1 MSRELASRSS
11 YSRQVSSYPAISLF
25 TGVGGLDLGA
35 RAAGFDI
42 RAAVE
47 FESDAAGSLR
57 ANDRDLVV
65 LEKSVVGLSSEEIR
79 EAAGIAPGELA
90 LVVGGPPCTPFSKS
104 GYWLEYKR
112 HGLDPKASLVDEFA
126 RVVVDLKPKAVLM
139 ENVHGLAYDN
149 HNRRA
154 FASLLG
160 RLQGAGYRL
169 SWQILNAAD
178 YGVPQLRKRL
188 FVIGTLAGG
197 EPFFPPPTH
206 AGWTETKRTYDRSLP
221 AYVTSRD
228 AIGDL
233 ESREDLRE
241 TEEAVNGEYG
251 DLLREVPPGE
261 NYLHFTEKR
270 GHPSPRFEW
279 RSRYW
284 TFLLKLDPDRPST
297 TIQSQPGPYVG
308 PFHWTSRRLRKLEAM
323 RLQTFPDDYQIVG
336 SRRSAQIQIGNAV
349 PPRLAEII
357 ARALREATEGRSGT
371 VPESQLQLSLDRL
384 LAAGPR

>member
-1 MSRELASRSS
+1 VPDELASRSS
-11 YSRQVSSYPAISLF
+11 YPCGVSSYPAISLF
-25 TGVGGLDLGA
+25 SGVGGLDLGA
-35 RAAGFDI
+35 TAAGFDI

-47 FESDAAGSLR
+47 FESDAASSLR
-57 ANDRDLVV
+57 ANDPDLVV
-65 LEKSVVGLSSEEIR
+65 IEKSIVDMPSEEIR
-79 EAAGIAPGELA
+79 EAAGVARGELA
-90 LVVGGPPCTPFSKS
+90 LIIGGPPCTPFSKS

-112 HGLDPKASLVDEFA
+112 RGLDPKASLVDEFA
-126 RVVVDLKPKAVLM
+126 RVVVDLMPAAVLM

-149 HNRRA
+149 HNRGPFGA
-154 FASLLG
+154 LLG
-160 RLQGAGYRL
+160 RLTEAGYRL
-169 SWQILNAAD
+169 SWQVLNAAD

-188 FVIGTLAGG
+188 FVVGTLGG
-197 EPFFPPPTH
+197 REFVFPPATH
-206 AGWTETKRTYDRSLP
+206 SGWTETKRTYDRSLP

-241 TEEAVNGEYG
+241 TEEEVNGEYG
-251 DLLREVPPGE
+251 HLLREVPPGD

-279 RSRYW
+279 RTRYW

-349 PPRLAEII
+349 PPHLAEVV
-357 ARALREATEGRSGT
+357 ARALREAMDGRRAS
-371 VPESQLQLSLDRL
+371 VPESQLGLSLDVA
-384 LAAGPR
+384 LAAGSR